1 MIGGLKLL
9 TTRRCNPLHLLPTL
23 LIVAALVACGGKG
36 VSILP
41 HQPLHKPTLQE
52 FVTSRLDA
60 ARPLRAGA
68 FSVYALDASLHGDAQ
83 ALKYL
88 SAAASGDSLTVTSQ
102 SGAPASYSL
111 YIRLPQGRAF
121 SSIDLNAPPNVLTL
135 AIPGKLEGILP
146 VGIAV
151 LNGESSAQFTLRLTV
166 SAAQASVLGPCA
178 FEGSKRIALSEK
190 AARKPFEGE
199 SNRVYDLEVVPN
211 GTFADLSWTERNTG
225 DYNNSGF
232 VDVSDITPLAMNF
245 NQPADTPERELID
258 GNGDGFVKIDDL
270 TQIAMNYGSSISGYE
285 VVAVSVPSLAYTP
298 TESELFAAT
307 PYPDPDNPSEPDPSV
322 KRAKFYIG
330 GQPPKVRI
338 HYAFGHNM
346 NSGIYAFAVRPYS
359 FLSDDMAAALFS
371 NADSADFTTNG
382 NNPPAW
388 VGQPGLQAAAGGS
401 QKVTLT
407 FGDVVDPDGDAV
419 HFIVYY
425 EQNTTVYPPV
435 AQSQRFDRSALGSPP
450 FSVEIGGL
458 TNGLPYTFLV
468 WAYDEH
474 DLRENP
480 PNQIALTVVPE
491 LYEPNTLPWPYLHKD
506 EQRSGLLGAG
516 LREPLV
522 EQWSKNYKNNG
533 AYNESSPV
541 LDADNVYIGSCDGNV
556 WAFKQSDGALVY
568 NQPAGDGFLS
578 SSTPALWD
586 NYLVIG
592 APQKYSVLDISSGA
606 PFGLFDLLSL
616 NPVRSSPLIL
626 NGIAY
631 CGSEDNVFYAFD
643 VATQQKPPDW
653 VNPDFQSA
661 TSGSAASD
669 GTYIYIASEDGF
681 VHKLDRE
688 TGAEL
693 ATSPDLG
700 SITYGTPT
708 LFPKDAPVA
717 VIIGTD
723 TQAQNKCFALAP
735 SDLHVVT
742 EYDTEFGVQGAPV
755 VVDDGTRNLVI
766 VGEGE
771 EVPSPAIGRGYISAF
786 DLETGALVWRTA
798 NIGRIF
804 ASPVASADRI
814 FIGSQNGFFYMLDFR
829 GNIKQAIDLHYPI
842 YASAALSGNRVF
854 IASSEMKLYCYE
866 AQPDT
871 LAPEWQGPQGVSEVT
886 TDYGKAT
893 VHWNYALDNF
903 YSPVYYQLYW
913 SDSLATLWDAPK
925 VIDIDG
931 GAATSHEYTVDGLAD
946 GQRYYFG
953 VRASD
958 RPSWD
963 MPNAETN
970 VTFIGATP
978 PWNLKAQWNLGSG
991 LPANSAEARITY
1003 LQTLTS
1009 PTGNLLLAYATEG
1022 PSAGDNNLYFLDW
1035 DGLNLPAIDPPV
1047 LGSPPPATFLAR
1059 SLEMTMKA
1067 DGQPV
1072 LSFSTYYNAF
1082 DSYYEYAER
1091 SLIGDWA
1098 VTPIIDF
1105 DTPTQPAFSSF
1116 FGQTLRL
1123 QALFGVASPAPAE
1136 TVSLEARISD
1146 LSLFKVPDAGLS
1158 AGIHLATALVDY
1170 SDGNGEIPL
1179 VFYEKSADDTTFP
1192 TTGSLWLSR
1201 YDTIGETWNSTEL
1214 DSGDSTASNTGRN
1227 LRLLVDGTTVHLA
1240 YYDLN
1245 ASDISPIAFLRHA
1258 TYDGTTFTAE
1268 NVSAVGIPDFN
1279 SPIGAHHYYHDPAI
1293 GMIGGEIALASYS
1306 RRIDPPNITTPLN
1319 YCDVLYCSKNPSWA
1333 SEVVV
1338 EGIPVFLHFR
1348 APLGLQADP
1357 ADPAVPWLIF
1367 PVDGDGQVN
1376 GVNAIQIWQ
1385 RAPL

>member
-9 TTRRCNPLHLLPTL
+9 TTRRCNPLHLLPML
-23 LIVAALVACGGKG
+23 LIAAALAACGGKG
-36 VSILP
+36 VSFSP
-41 HQPLHKPTLQE
+41 RQPLHKPTLQE
-52 FVTSRLDA
+52 FISSRLDA
-60 ARPLRAGA
+60 ARPLHAGG
-68 FSVYALDASLHGDAQ
+68 FSVYALDATLHEDAQ

-88 SAAASGDSLTVTSQ
+88 SAAASGDNLTVTSPE
-102 SGAPASYSL
+102 GAFTSFSL

-121 SSIDLNAPPNVLTL
+121 CSININAPPNVLTL
-135 AIPGKLEGILP
+135 AIPGKLDGILP
-146 VGIAV
+146 VGISA
-151 LNGESSAQFTLRLTV
+151 LNGDSSASFTLTLTT
-166 SAAQASVLGPCA
+166 SAGHTSALETCA

-190 AARKPFEGE
+190 SASKPFEGV
-199 SNRVYDLEVVPN
+199 SNRVYDLEVAPN

-245 NQPADTPERELID
+245 NQPVDTPERELID
-258 GNGDGFVKIDDL
+258 GNGDGIVKIDDL

-298 TESELFAAT
+298 TENELFAAT
-307 PYPDPDNPSEPDPSV
+307 PYPDPDDPSEPDPSV

-330 GQPPKVRI
+330 GQPPKVSI

-359 FLSDDMAAALFS
+359 FLGDDTAGALFS
-371 NADSADFTTNG
+371 NTDSADFTTNG

-388 VGQPGLQAAAGGS
+388 VGQPGMQAAAGGS

-407 FGDVVDPDGDAV
+407 FGDAVDPDGDAV

-435 AQSQRFDRSALGSPP
+435 AQSQRFDRSVLGSPP

-480 PNQIALTVVPE
+480 PNQIALTAVPE

-522 EQWSKNYKNNG
+522 EQWRQSYKAAG
-533 AYNESSPV
+533 TFNESSPV
-541 LDADNVYIGSCDGNV
+541 LDADNVYIGSCDGDV
-556 WAFKQSDGALVY
+556 WAFKQSDGTLVY
-568 NQPAGDGFLS
+568 NKPADDGFLS
-578 SSTPALWD
+578 SSTAALWG
-586 NYLVIG
+586 NFLVIG
-592 APQKYSVLDISSGA
+592 APNKYSVLDISSGS
-606 PFGLFDLLSL
+606 PIGVFDLPSL

-626 NGIAY
+626 SGIAY
-631 CGSEDNVFYAFD
+631 CGSEDDLFYAFD
-643 VATQQKPPDW
+643 VATRQKPPDW
-653 VNPDFQSA
+653 ANPDFGSA

-669 GTYIYIASEDGF
+669 GTYIYIASENGF
-681 VHKLDRE
+681 VHKLDKE
-688 TGAEL
+688 TGGEL

-700 SITYGTPT
+700 SVTYGTPT
-708 LFPKDAPVA
+708 FFPKDAPVV
-717 VIIGTD
+717 VIIGAD
-723 TQAQNKCFALAP
+723 TKLPQSKCYALAA

-814 FIGSQNGFFYMLDFR
+814 FAGSQNGNFYVLDFR
-829 GNIKQAIDLHYPI
+829 GNIKQAIDLSYPI
-842 YASAALSGNRVF
+842 YASAALNGNRVF
-854 IASSEMKLYCYE
+854 IASSEMKLYCFE

-871 LAPEWQGPQGVSEVT
+871 LAPEWQGPQGVRTVT
-886 TDYGKAT
+886 TDNGKAT
-893 VHWNYALDNF
+893 VHWNYALDDF

-931 GAATSHEYTVDGLAD
+931 GAAISHEYTVDGLTD
-946 GQRYYFG
+946 GRRYYFG

-958 RPSWD
+958 RPLWD
-963 MPNAETN
+963 MPNTDTN
-970 VTFIGATP
+970 VAFIGATP
-978 PWNLKAQWNLGSG
+978 PWNLKAQWNLGSDI
-991 LPANSAEARITY
+991 PANSAEARITY
-1003 LQTLTS
+1003 LQTLAS
-1009 PTGNLLLAYATEG
+1009 PTGDLLLAYATEG
-1022 PSAGDNNLYFLDW
+1022 SSAGDNNIYLLDW
-1035 DGLNLPAIDPPV
+1035 DGVNPAVFDAPV

-1072 LSFSTYYNAF
+1072 LSFSTYF
-1082 DSYYEYAER
+1082 DAVSSYYEYAER
-1091 SLIGDWA
+1091 SSTGDWTL
-1098 VTPIIDF
+1098 TPIIDF
-1105 DTPTQPAFSSF
+1105 STPTQPAFSSF
-1116 FGQTLRL
+1116 FGLTLRL
-1123 QALFGVASPAPAE
+1123 QALFGVATPPPGE

-1146 LSLFKVPDAGLS
+1146 LFPFEVPDADLS

-1179 VFYEKSADDTTFP
+1179 IFYENADSTFFP
-1192 TTGSLWLSR
+1192 TEGSLWLSR
-1201 YDTIGETWNSTEL
+1201 YDTVGDTWNSTEL
-1214 DSGDSTASNTGRN
+1214 DAGDNAASNTGRN

-1268 NVSAVGIPDFN
+1268 NVSAVGVPDFS
-1279 SPIGAHHYYHDPAI
+1279 SPIGAQYYYHDPALGLI
-1293 GMIGGEIALASYS
+1293 NGEITLASYS
-1306 RRIDPPNITTPLN
+1306 RRIDPPDVTTPLN
-1319 YCDVLYCSKNPSWA
+1319 YCDVLYCSKDPSWS

-1338 EGIPVFLHFR
+1338 ERIPIFLHFR

-1367 PVDGDGQVN
+1367 PVDGDGNMN
-1376 GVNAIQIWQ
+1376 GANAIQIWQ